1 MKTRILA
8 ALVGI
13 PPVLA
18 AVFLA
23 GPATFGAIVL
33 ALALLALHEY
43 LRLCAVEPLLSAAV
57 LACAVPV
64 LIAVPAGGA
73 PGVGAAALLVL
84 ALLSLWRVDDPARRL
99 RGLAEGVLGLCYIG
113 YAMGCLWLLR
123 METAHGA
130 AWLFLVLGATWA
142 GDSAAYFVGS
152 RFGRRRFAPAL
163 SPNKTWAGA
172 VGGLAGSLAGGML
185 AQPLSDRRSP
195 GHARRGDRSRGRF
208 RRPAR
213 RSLRIALEARQ
224 RRQGLRGPDPGSRR
238 DPRPDRQPA
247 AGHSRRL
254 PHPAR
259 RGSDGDRG

>member
-1 MKTRILA
+1 MKTRIIA
-8 ALVGI
+8 ALLGI

-23 GPATFGAIVL
+23 GPGLFGAIVL

-43 LRLCAVEPLLSAAV
+43 LRLCAVEPLIAAAV
-57 LACAVPV
+57 LISAVPV

-73 PGVGAAALLVL
+73 AGVGAAALLTL
-84 ALLSLWRVDDPARRL
+84 ALLSLWRVEDPVRRF

-123 METAHGA
+123 VETAHGA

-152 RFGRRRFAPAL
+152 RFGRRRFSPDL

-172 VGGLAGSLAGGML
+172 VGGLAGSVAGGLLSLPLFAGAVPVVFVAATSLAVGLAGQLGDL
-185 AQPLSDRRSP
+185 FESLWKRAKGVKDSGNLIP
-195 GHARRGDRSRGRF
+195 GHGGILDRID
-208 RRPAR
+208 
-213 RSLRIALEARQ
+213 SLLVGIPVGYHVVRTWW
-224 RRQGLRGPDPGSRR
+224 S
-238 DPRPDRQPA
+238 
-247 AGHSRRL
+247 
-254 PHPAR
+254 
-259 RGSDGDRG
+259 

>member
-1 MKTRILA
+1 MKTRIIA

-23 GPATFGAIVL
+23 GPLLFGAIVL

-43 LRLCAVEPLLSAAV
+43 LRLCAVEPLLAAAV
-57 LACAVPV
+57 LGCAVPV

-73 PGVGAAALLVL
+73 PGVGAASLLAL
-84 ALLSLWRVDDPARRL
+84 ALLSLWRVEDPARRF
-99 RGLAEGVLGLCYIG
+99 RGLAEGVLGLAYIG
-113 YAMGCLWLLR
+113 YGLGCLWLLR

-152 RFGRRRFAPAL
+152 RFGRRRLCPNL

-172 VGGLAGSLAGGML
+172 VGGLAGSLAGGLLSLPLFAGDVPAGFVASTSL
-185 AQPLSDRRSP
+185 AVGLTGQLGDLFESLWKRAKGVKDSGNLIP
-195 GHARRGDRSRGRF
+195 GHGGILDRIDSLLLGI
-208 RRPAR
+208 PAGYHIVR
-213 RSLRIALEARQ
+213 TWGA
-224 RRQGLRGPDPGSRR
+224 
-238 DPRPDRQPA
+238 
-247 AGHSRRL
+247 
-254 PHPAR
+254 
-259 RGSDGDRG
+259 

>member
-1 MKTRILA
+1 VKTRIIA

-23 GPATFGAIVL
+23 GPALFGAIVL

-43 LRLCAVEPLLSAAV
+43 LGLCDVEPLITAGV

-64 LIAVPAGGA
+64 LIAVPVGGA
-73 PGVGAAALLVL
+73 PEVGAAALLVL
-84 ALLSLWRVDDPARRL
+84 ALLSLWRVKDPARRF

-142 GDSAAYFVGS
+142 GDSAAFFVGS
-152 RFGRRRFAPAL
+152 RFGRRRFSPDL

-172 VGGLAGSLAGGML
+172 VGGLAGSLAGGLL
-185 AQPLSDRRSP
+185 ALPLFDGQVSAGFIAATSLAVGLSGQLGDLFESLWKRAKGVKDSGNLIP
-195 GHARRGDRSRGRF
+195 GHGGILDRID
-208 RRPAR
+208 
-213 RSLRIALEARQ
+213 SLLIGIPVGYHIVRAW
-224 RRQGLRGPDPGSRR
+224 GP
-238 DPRPDRQPA
+238 
-247 AGHSRRL
+247 
-254 PHPAR
+254 
-259 RGSDGDRG
+259 

>member
-1 MKTRILA
+1 VKTRIIA

-23 GPATFGAIVL
+23 GPAPFGAIVL

-43 LRLCAVEPLLSAAV
+43 LRLCAVEPLITAAV

-64 LIAVPAGGA
+64 LIAVPVGVA

-84 ALLSLWRVDDPARRL
+84 ALLSLWRVKDPARRFQ
-99 RGLAEGVLGLCYIG
+99 GLAEGVLGLSYIG

-142 GDSAAYFVGS
+142 GDSAAFFVGS
-152 RFGRRRFAPAL
+152 RFGRRRFSPDL

-172 VGGLAGSLAGGML
+172 VGGLAGSLAGGLLSLQLFDGQVSAGFIAATSL
-185 AQPLSDRRSP
+185 AVGLSGQLGDLFESLWKRAKGVKDSGNLIP
-195 GHARRGDRSRGRF
+195 GHGGILDRID
-208 RRPAR
+208 
-213 RSLRIALEARQ
+213 SLLIGIPVGYHIVRAW
-224 RRQGLRGPDPGSRR
+224 GP
-238 DPRPDRQPA
+238 
-247 AGHSRRL
+247 
-254 PHPAR
+254 
-259 RGSDGDRG
+259 